1 MLVSH
6 LNMNGITS
14 LSYPKVAFE
23 SWSLPVPG
31 RKTLGLTCAGFVSS
45 GFEIQMQIVAVIIFY
60 YLLCF
65 QKQLEVVLF
74 ENKHALF
81 TKRLYSGKSIKL
93 KCLGLTAGC
102 VLLFHIE
109 ASASYSLP

>member
-93 KCLGLTAGC
+93 KCLGLTAVC

>member
-14 LSYPKVAFE
+14 LNYPKVAFE

-45 GFEIQMQIVAVIIFY
+45 GFEIQMEIVVVIIITDCASQKG
-60 YLLCF
+60 L
-65 QKQLEVVLF
+65 KQLYLKTNTF
-74 ENKHALF
+74 YLQKGF
-81 TKRLYSGKSIKL
+81 TLAK
-93 KCLGLTAGC
+93 
-102 VLLFHIE
+102 V
-109 ASASYSLP
+109 